1 MTRAAASAWDRGASD
16 NSGNTGTGA
25 NVTDS
30 ATLGLPRVYAPSE
43 AAEILRGLGLAE
55 ITECAL
61 RTRAYRKQV
70 PFHLNGRR
78 ITFTIDD
85 LREIAEGEARRPQP
99 RAQAAVQASRPTPLS
114 PRRSPRMKP
123 PQQGPWRARQPAV
136 LPVSDG
142 SGRR

>member
-1 MTRAAASAWDRGASD
+1 MTRAPASAWNRRASR
-16 NSGNTGTGA
+16 NSGHAEG
-25 NVTDS
+25 VS
-30 ATLGLPRVYAPSE
+30 ATDPAMLGLPRVYAPSE

-78 ITFTIDD
+78 ITFTLDD
-85 LREIAEGEARRPQP
+85 LREIAEGDARRPQP
-99 RAQAAVQASRPTPLS
+99 RVQAPAPRPAPPP

-123 PQQGPWRARQPAV
+123 PEQSPWRARQPAI

-142 SGRR
+142 SGRT